1 MRGCWSNVFRNKR
14 KKEKKRERK
23 SWAGAEKYPSWSSSL
38 WREDTL
44 RIHSLCRIA
53 DSESFYSWLWRDR
66 RSSSSGASFWFLLQI
81 RWVCLRQKEEE
92 KEKRLIALISCSLT
106 LRYHCFEIIFPT
118 NLQISVTRYFSAL
131 IICPLLSVWRE
142 WGVAGWSMSCQRISH
157 KRLSLLWEGA
167 ALSLWLCWC
176 CCWTSRAAT
185 ATGAATA
192 GRGNGSPGSLGW
204 LLSDKGPFQQSLE
217 YTEAAERYQQGFST
231 RYKIY
236 RWEVCVFN
244 ACNVLCVREFQVWI
258 ISRLLAIFF
267 IPDVLLDNFTD
278 EQFQQESNLSV
289 TAAAVVCVECNP
301 AHSQDCSHRY
311 RTCTKL
317 VASWWANQKN
327 CCKHAEGPFLLKA
340 HLSSE

>member
-1 MRGCWSNVFRNKR
+1 M
-14 KKEKKRERK
+14 
-23 SWAGAEKYPSWSSSL
+23 
-38 WREDTL
+38 
-44 RIHSLCRIA
+44 
-53 DSESFYSWLWRDR
+53 
-66 RSSSSGASFWFLLQI
+66 
-81 RWVCLRQKEEE
+81 CLRQKEEE
-92 KEKRLIALISCSLT
+92 KEKRLIAIISCSLT

-185 ATGAATA
+185 ATGAAAA
-192 GRGNGSPGSLGW
+192 GRGDGSPGSLGW

-258 ISRLLAIFF
+258 ISRLLAFFFF

>member
-1 MRGCWSNVFRNKR
+1 MRGCWSNVFRNKIR
-14 KKEKKRERK
+14 KEKKRERK

-92 KEKRLIALISCSLT
+92 KEKRLIAIISCSLT

-185 ATGAATA
+185 ATGAAAA
-192 GRGNGSPGSLGW
+192 GRGDGSPGSLGW

-258 ISRLLAIFF
+258 MSRLLAFF
-267 IPDVLLDNFTD
+267 F
-278 EQFQQESNLSV
+278 FHSRRV
-289 TAAAVVCVECNP
+289 T
-301 AHSQDCSHRY
+301 
-311 RTCTKL
+311 
-317 VASWWANQKN
+317 
-327 CCKHAEGPFLLKA
+327 G
-340 HLSSE
+340 

>member
-1 MRGCWSNVFRNKR
+1 MKRGHITNSFIVSDRWFGELLFLAVARSQEFIFGRILLVLIANQV
-14 KKEKKRERK
+14 
-23 SWAGAEKYPSWSSSL
+23 SVSSAEGGG
-38 WREDTL
+38 E
-44 RIHSLCRIA
+44 
-53 DSESFYSWLWRDR
+53 
-66 RSSSSGASFWFLLQI
+66 G
-81 RWVCLRQKEEE
+81 
-92 KEKRLIALISCSLT
+92 KRLIAIISCSLT

-185 ATGAATA
+185 ATGAAAA
-192 GRGNGSPGSLGW
+192 GRGDGSPGSLGW

-244 ACNVLCVREFQVWI
+244 ACVMFRVW
-258 ISRLLAIFF
+258 
-267 IPDVLLDNFTD
+267 
-278 EQFQQESNLSV
+278 ESFRCGL
-289 TAAAVVCVECNP
+289 
-301 AHSQDCSHRY
+301 
-311 RTCTKL
+311 
-317 VASWWANQKN
+317 
-327 CCKHAEGPFLLKA
+327 
-340 HLSSE
+340 